1 MAVTP
6 SHARSGPNLDANLV
20 DMIGRAA
27 IAPPMASSHMRV
39 GVMKYALAGSLI
51 VADTE
56 KASDRTIT
64 PEITARAVVVGESL
78 KRRATQNAA
87 SKSIGQNR

>member
-6 SHARSGPNLDANLV
+6 SHARSGPKLDANLV
-20 DMIGRAA
+20 DMIGRVA

-39 GVMKYALAGSLI
+39 GVIKYALAGSLI
-51 VADTE
+51 VAVTE
-56 KASDRTIT
+56 MASDRQIT
-64 PEITARAVVVGESL
+64 PEITVCAVVLGESL

-87 SKSIGQNR
+87 SKSIGHSR